1 MDAFRWV
8 LLIIGVFIFLLIY
21 VLSKKRNPVPDKNI
35 NEKISPVLSDS
46 ESDAGNVLDYD
57 DKSSL
62 DALAENM
69 RLYHS
74 DDDDGASVATAI
86 KMRGDTA
93 SGTADENTSDE
104 KMIVMYLVEKHGG
117 MLSGADIFGSLE
129 QVGLRYGE
137 MKIFHYYSDLDSSL
151 SPPVF
156 SMANLVDPG
165 WFDLISIDKIKTPGL
180 TLFMRLP
187 GPLSSIRAFD
197 EMLDVINK
205 LEQLIPVALK
215 DKSRNKIS
223 KQMLMHMREEVVE
236 FDRIKNM
243 QPQK

>member
-21 VLSKKRNPVPDKNI
+21 FVSKKRNPLPDKKT
-35 NEKISPVLSDS
+35 NEKISPVLSGS
-46 ESDAGNVLDYD
+46 GTGNVLEND

-69 RLYHS
+69 HLYHAH
-74 DDDDGASVATAI
+74 DNDGISADSADKKHGKTAA
-86 KMRGDTA
+86 DTA
-93 SGTADENTSDE
+93 GENSSDE

-117 MLSGADIFGSLE
+117 LLSGADIFGSLE
-129 QVGLRYGE
+129 QAGLRYGE
-137 MKIFHYYSDLDSSL
+137 MKIFHYYSDLDSSH

-180 TLFMRLP
+180 TLFIRFP
-187 GPLSSIRAFD
+187 GPLSSVRAFD

-205 LEQLIPVALK
+205 LEQLIPVILK

-223 KQMLMHMREEVVE
+223 KQMLMHMREEIVE
-236 FDRIKNM
+236 FDRARKL
-243 QPQK
+243 QQQK

>member
-21 VLSKKRNPVPDKNI
+21 FVSKKKSPVPDKKI
-35 NEKISPVLSDS
+35 EEKISPVLSDS
-46 ESDAGNVLDYD
+46 DAENVPDYD

-62 DALAENM
+62 DALAKNM
-69 RLYHS
+69 RLYDQ
-74 DDDDGASVATAI
+74 DDDEGTAVASAS

-93 SGTADENTSDE
+93 AGAADDDTVNE
-104 KMIVMYLVEKHGG
+104 KMIIMYLVEKHGG
-117 MLSGADIFGSLE
+117 VLSGADIFGSLE

-137 MKIFHYYSDLDSSL
+137 MKIFHYYSDLDSSQ

-156 SMANLVDPG
+156 SMANLVEPG

-180 TLFMRLP
+180 TLFMKLP

-197 EMLDVINK
+197 EMLDVITK
-205 LEQLIPVALK
+205 LEELIPVTLK

-243 QPQK
+243 QQQK

>member
-8 LLIIGVFIFLLIY
+8 LLIIGVVIFLLIY
-21 VLSKKRNPVPDKNI
+21 VLSKKRSPVPDKKI

-46 ESDAGNVLDYD
+46 DAGNELDYD
-57 DKSSL
+57 DKTSL

-69 RLYHS
+69 RLYHP
-74 DDDDGASVATAI
+74 DDDVAAEASAN

-93 SGTADENTSDE
+93 AGAVEDDTSDE

-137 MKIFHYYSDLDSSL
+137 MKIFHYYSDLDSSH

-180 TLFMRLP
+180 TLFMKLP
-187 GPLSSIRAFD
+187 GPLSSICAFD
-197 EMLDVINK
+197 EMLDVVNK
-205 LEQLIPVALK
+205 LEELIPVTLK

-223 KQMLMHMREEVVE
+223 KQMLMHIREEVVE
-236 FDRIKNM
+236 FDRVKNR
-243 QPQK
+243 QQQK